1 MKNENQFSSEAH
13 GHSLSE
19 MQPGAECE
27 VTDVDL
33 EDAAGRR
40 MLDLGFI
47 PGTRVRVIR
56 RAPMGDPSLYELRGY
71 QLCLREADSRHVRVE
86 KKIPKEQPH

>member
-1 MKNENQFSSEAH
+1 MKNENRFHLEAH
-13 GHSLSE
+13 NRSLSE
-19 MQPGAECE
+19 IEPGSECE
-27 VTDVDL
+27 VTEVDL

-47 PGTRVRVIR
+47 PGTRVRVVR
-56 RAPMGDPSLYELRGY
+56 RAPLGDPSLYELRGY

-86 KKIPKEQPH
+86 KRIPKEHSH